1 MVARRRA
8 EHAHP
13 TRPLTVPRVSGALR
27 RGLRAM
33 EQWQADRGGGAGR
46 RRRGP
51 RPCPSIWAVIVY
63 DAGALI
69 AAERGQRPM
78 LAFHTH
84 MLQRRLRPVVPAA
97 VLAQVWRGGPQAS
110 LSRVL
115 SGCRIEEGF
124 AERDARRIGAWLAR
138 SETTDVVDAHVVAVA
153 GNVIYT
159 EDVGDLR
166 RIAGVADQ
174 PPDVLPVP
182 KGL

>member
-1 MVARRRA
+1 M
-8 EHAHP
+8 
-13 TRPLTVPRVSGALR
+13 
-27 RGLRAM
+27 
-33 EQWQADRGGGAGR
+33 
-46 RRRGP
+46 
-51 RPCPSIWAVIVY
+51 IVY

-69 AAERGQRPM
+69 AAERGRRPV
-78 LAFHTH
+78 LALHTR
-84 MLQRRLRPVVPAA
+84 MLQRRLRPVVPAT

-124 AERDARRIGAWLAR
+124 AERDARRIGTWLAR
-138 SETTDVVDAHVVAVA
+138 SGITDVVDAHVVAVA
-153 GNVIYT
+153 GRSPGSVVYT

-174 PPDVLPVP
+174 PSDVLPLP